1 MAKREFTYKGRT
13 LGELQKL
20 SLNELAE
27 ILPSRQR
34 RKIKRGLTE
43 EEKRFLKK
51 FNKGIKNIETHCR
64 TMIVLPAM
72 VGSTIK
78 IHRGNSF
85 EAIMIQPEMIGHYFG
100 EFALT
105 RKRVAHSAPGIGAT
119 KSSAALSVK

>member
-13 LGELQKL
+13 LSELQKL

-51 FNKGIKNIETHCR
+51 FNKGIKNI
-64 TMIVLPAM
+64 
-72 VGSTIK
+72 
-78 IHRGNSF
+78 
-85 EAIMIQPEMIGHYFG
+85 
-100 EFALT
+100 
-105 RKRVAHSAPGIGAT
+105 
-119 KSSAALSVK
+119 